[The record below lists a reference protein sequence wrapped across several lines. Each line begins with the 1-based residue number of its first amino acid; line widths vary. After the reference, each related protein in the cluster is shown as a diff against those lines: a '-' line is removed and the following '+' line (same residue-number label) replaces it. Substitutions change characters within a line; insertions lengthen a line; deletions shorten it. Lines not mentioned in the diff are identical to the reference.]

1 MSPRPRPGSGAPRAR
16 RFAAFVAIL
25 LAAATL
31 LAACSSDF
39 DPSSPCTSDGRKAG
53 AYPDLE
59 ARIPTAFRGG
69 PPTTLD
75 SGRIC
80 STDGLATLK
89 GHGVDEL
96 HYAGGVWNTAT
107 QSGVSL
113 ATFANAGSAA
123 LSADWVAEYYQST
136 ANGGKNVNSV
146 EAGEYPVAPGIVG
159 HKVDVLNDESYQSIV
174 VWERDGRIEIALIAD
189 FIRDIQTKAAHEAVV
204 REAVDAWLTADG
216 LPPVGPDATPP
227 GSVSPGPS

>member
-1 MSPRPRPGSGAPRAR
+1 MSPPPRPGSGAPRAR
-16 RFAAFVAIL
+16 RFAAFVAVL
-25 LAAATL
+25 VAAATL

-53 AYPDLE
+53 AYPQLE

-89 GHGVDEL
+89 GHGIDEL
-96 HYAGGVWNTAT
+96 HYAGGVWNTGS

-113 ATFANAGSAA
+113 ATFANAGDAP
-123 LSADWVAEYYQST
+123 LQADWVAEFYQTT
-136 ANGGKNVNSV
+136 ADTGKNVDSV
-146 EAGEYPVAPGIVG
+146 EAGTYPVASGIAG
-159 HKVDVLNDESYQSIV
+159 HKVDVLNNESYQSIV
-174 VWERDGRIEIALIAD
+174 VWDRDGRIEIALIAD

-204 REAVDAWLTADG
+204 REAVDAWLVTDG
-216 LPPVGPDATPP
+216 LSPVGPDPTPA
-227 GSVSPGPS
+227 GSVSTGPS